1 MVKADIYAEDPTKIV
16 IDQYEWRFNELIKN
30 VPSSS
35 FRKDKF
41 LINLTWPTALALK
54 NNLGENLE
62 VSDSLKAWMAD
73 YYTNR
78 ILPAYQLRSVTN
90 MDEGY
95 EFLFPHQ
102 KADVQFLS
110 TARRAILA
118 NGMGS
123 GKAQPISEPVL
134 TPSGWTKMGDLEV
147 GDLVIGK
154 SGKPIEIL
162 ATYPQGV
169 RDVYKVTFKD
179 GSFANCDLNHLWDV
193 QGHKDTKNG
202 RYRILT
208 TRDLIEY
215 GVSQNS
221 ELNNLQFKIPLVEPV
236 EFEKNILKIPAYLM
250 GALLGDGGMKYSAVT
265 FTSADQQILD
275 RVSREI
281 PIETRLVPTGNYG
294 HRISVELGERNPLIA
309 SLRSYALL
317 GKGSRDKF
325 IPVEYKFTSV
335 DDRIDLLRGLMDTDG
350 TVGKTGNVSYCTV
363 SPQLAYD
370 VREIVQSL
378 GGTAVINYHKR
389 PKLGNYDPFVVTIK
403 LPSSVNPFYLDRKAS
418 LVPEHTKYPVTRFIS
433 SIEFSHKEES
443 KCLAVDSD
451 DRLYVT
457 RDYVVTHNSISATAS
472 LRNIAENL
480 SEDVFPV
487 FIACPNSTKVSWGRE
502 FEKAWPGKKITVIN
516 GTATQ
521 RRKQF
526 KDFEEN
532 GGDVLIMNWESIRFH
547 SRLKAVGGVAF
558 KKCAECGGAD
568 PNVKVTACETHD
580 KELNS
585 IKFKSVI
592 GDEIHRISD
601 PKAKGT
607 RAFKYATGDADIRI
621 ALSGTP
627 IMSTP
632 DDLFSAL
639 NWLYPTAYPS
649 KTGFLDR
656 FCDVVVNEWGA
667 SIVTGIKKNMQ
678 NEFFAGLDPILRRM
692 PKEVILPFLPP
703 VLRDRRDVEMGTKQ
717 AKAYKQMNEK
727 MVAELDNGDVI
738 YTTSPLT
745 KMGRLL
751 QFASAYGTMESREV
765 NDKNS
770 PLPNQKIIEEYLV
783 LTDPSCKIDAFMED
797 LPDFGESSVVVF
809 AQSKQLI
816 NLLAARLDKHD
827 IKYGLITGDQDA
839 VERQAYMDSFQAG
852 NIKYILCTIQAG
864 GTGITLTKA
873 DTMVFLQ
880 RSWSMIDNQQAEARA
895 HRIGSQIHEKV
906 QIIDY
911 VTSGSVEEYVFEAI
925 AKKLDNLEFILRDK
939 DLIRTV
945 LKGGEIAFEE
955 GNGNQ
960 IEKKED

>member
-54 NNLGENLE
+54 NNLGDNLE
-62 VSDSLKAWMAD
+62 VSDALKAWMAD

-90 MDEGY
+90 MEEGY
-95 EFLFPHQ
+95 DFLFPHQ

-110 TARRAILA
+110 TARRALLA

-123 GKAQPISEPVL
+123 GK
-134 TPSGWTKMGDLEV
+134 
-147 GDLVIGK
+147 
-154 SGKPIEIL
+154 
-162 ATYPQGV
+162 
-169 RDVYKVTFKD
+169 
-179 GSFANCDLNHLWDV
+179 
-193 QGHKDTKNG
+193 
-202 RYRILT
+202 
-208 TRDLIEY
+208 
-215 GVSQNS
+215 
-221 ELNNLQFKIPLVEPV
+221 
-236 EFEKNILKIPAYLM
+236 
-250 GALLGDGGMKYSAVT
+250 
-265 FTSADQQILD
+265 
-275 RVSREI
+275 
-281 PIETRLVPTGNYG
+281 
-294 HRISVELGERNPLIA
+294 
-309 SLRSYALL
+309 
-317 GKGSRDKF
+317 
-325 IPVEYKFTSV
+325 
-335 DDRIDLLRGLMDTDG
+335 
-350 TVGKTGNVSYCTV
+350 
-363 SPQLAYD
+363 
-370 VREIVQSL
+370 
-378 GGTAVINYHKR
+378 
-389 PKLGNYDPFVVTIK
+389 
-403 LPSSVNPFYLDRKAS
+403 
-418 LVPEHTKYPVTRFIS
+418 
-433 SIEFSHKEES
+433 
-443 KCLAVDSD
+443 
-451 DRLYVT
+451 
-457 RDYVVTHNSISATAS
+457 SISATAS
-472 LRNIAENL
+472 LRHMSENL
-480 SEDVFPV
+480 GEDVFPV
-487 FIACPNSTKVSWGRE
+487 FIACPNSTKMAWGRE
-502 FEKAWPGKKITVIN
+502 FEKAWPGKKITVVN

-532 GGDVLIMNWESIRFH
+532 GGEVLIMNWESIRFH

-568 PNVKVTACETHD
+568 PSVKVTACETHD

-585 IKFKSVI
+585 INFKSVI

-678 NEFFAGLDPILRRM
+678 TEFFAGLDPILRRM

-797 LPDFGESSVVVF
+797 IPDFGESSVVVF

-839 VERQAYMDSFQAG
+839 VERQAYMDAFQAG
-852 NIKYILCTIQAG
+852 KIKFILCTIQAG

-895 HRIGSQIHEKV
+895 HRIGSQVHEKV

-945 LKGGEIAFEE
+945 LKGGEIKFEE

>member
-54 NNLGENLE
+54 NNLGDNLE
-62 VSDSLKAWMAD
+62 VSDALKAWMAD

-90 MDEGY
+90 MEEGY
-95 EFLFPHQ
+95 DFLFPHQ

-110 TARRAILA
+110 TARRALLA

-123 GKAQPISEPVL
+123 GK
-134 TPSGWTKMGDLEV
+134 
-147 GDLVIGK
+147 
-154 SGKPIEIL
+154 
-162 ATYPQGV
+162 
-169 RDVYKVTFKD
+169 
-179 GSFANCDLNHLWDV
+179 
-193 QGHKDTKNG
+193 
-202 RYRILT
+202 
-208 TRDLIEY
+208 
-215 GVSQNS
+215 
-221 ELNNLQFKIPLVEPV
+221 
-236 EFEKNILKIPAYLM
+236 
-250 GALLGDGGMKYSAVT
+250 
-265 FTSADQQILD
+265 
-275 RVSREI
+275 
-281 PIETRLVPTGNYG
+281 
-294 HRISVELGERNPLIA
+294 
-309 SLRSYALL
+309 
-317 GKGSRDKF
+317 
-325 IPVEYKFTSV
+325 
-335 DDRIDLLRGLMDTDG
+335 
-350 TVGKTGNVSYCTV
+350 
-363 SPQLAYD
+363 
-370 VREIVQSL
+370 
-378 GGTAVINYHKR
+378 
-389 PKLGNYDPFVVTIK
+389 
-403 LPSSVNPFYLDRKAS
+403 
-418 LVPEHTKYPVTRFIS
+418 
-433 SIEFSHKEES
+433 
-443 KCLAVDSD
+443 
-451 DRLYVT
+451 
-457 RDYVVTHNSISATAS
+457 SISATAS
-472 LRNIAENL
+472 LRHMSENL
-480 SEDVFPV
+480 GEDVFPV
-487 FIACPNSTKVSWGRE
+487 FIACPNSTKMAWGRE
-502 FEKAWPGKKITVIN
+502 FEKAWPGKKITVVN

-532 GGDVLIMNWESIRFH
+532 GGEVLIMNWESIRFH

-585 IKFKSVI
+585 INFKSVI

-678 NEFFAGLDPILRRM
+678 TEFFAGLDPILRRM

-770 PLPNQKIIEEYLV
+770 PIPNQKIIEEYLV

-797 LPDFGESSVVVF
+797 IPDFGESSVVVF

-839 VERQAYMDSFQAG
+839 VERQAYMDAFQAG
-852 NIKYILCTIQAG
+852 NIKFILCTIQAG

-895 HRIGSQIHEKV
+895 HRIGSQVHDKV

-945 LKGGEIAFEE
+945 LKGGEIKFEE

>member
-90 MDEGY
+90 MEEGY

-110 TARRAILA
+110 TARRALLA

-123 GKAQPISEPVL
+123 GK
-134 TPSGWTKMGDLEV
+134 
-147 GDLVIGK
+147 
-154 SGKPIEIL
+154 
-162 ATYPQGV
+162 
-169 RDVYKVTFKD
+169 
-179 GSFANCDLNHLWDV
+179 
-193 QGHKDTKNG
+193 
-202 RYRILT
+202 
-208 TRDLIEY
+208 
-215 GVSQNS
+215 
-221 ELNNLQFKIPLVEPV
+221 
-236 EFEKNILKIPAYLM
+236 
-250 GALLGDGGMKYSAVT
+250 
-265 FTSADQQILD
+265 
-275 RVSREI
+275 
-281 PIETRLVPTGNYG
+281 
-294 HRISVELGERNPLIA
+294 
-309 SLRSYALL
+309 
-317 GKGSRDKF
+317 
-325 IPVEYKFTSV
+325 
-335 DDRIDLLRGLMDTDG
+335 
-350 TVGKTGNVSYCTV
+350 
-363 SPQLAYD
+363 
-370 VREIVQSL
+370 
-378 GGTAVINYHKR
+378 
-389 PKLGNYDPFVVTIK
+389 
-403 LPSSVNPFYLDRKAS
+403 
-418 LVPEHTKYPVTRFIS
+418 
-433 SIEFSHKEES
+433 
-443 KCLAVDSD
+443 
-451 DRLYVT
+451 
-457 RDYVVTHNSISATAS
+457 SISATAS
-472 LRNIAENL
+472 LRHMSENL
-480 SEDVFPV
+480 GEDVFPV
-487 FIACPNSTKVSWGRE
+487 FIACPNSTKVAWGRE

-607 RAFKYATGDADIRI
+607 RAFKYTTGDADIRI

-703 VLRDRRDVEMGTKQ
+703 VLRDRRDVEMGAKQ

-816 NLLAARLDKHD
+816 NLLAARLDKND

-839 VERQAYMDSFQAG
+839 VERQAYMDAFQAG
-852 NIKYILCTIQAG
+852 HIKYILCTIQAG

-895 HRIGSQIHEKV
+895 HRIGSQIHDKV

-945 LKGGEIAFEE
+945 LKGGDIQFEE

>member
-54 NNLGENLE
+54 NNLGDNLE
-62 VSDSLKAWMAD
+62 VSDALKAWMAD

-95 EFLFPHQ
+95 DFLFPHQ

-110 TARRAILA
+110 TARRALLA

-123 GKAQPISEPVL
+123 GK
-134 TPSGWTKMGDLEV
+134 
-147 GDLVIGK
+147 
-154 SGKPIEIL
+154 
-162 ATYPQGV
+162 
-169 RDVYKVTFKD
+169 
-179 GSFANCDLNHLWDV
+179 
-193 QGHKDTKNG
+193 
-202 RYRILT
+202 
-208 TRDLIEY
+208 
-215 GVSQNS
+215 
-221 ELNNLQFKIPLVEPV
+221 
-236 EFEKNILKIPAYLM
+236 
-250 GALLGDGGMKYSAVT
+250 
-265 FTSADQQILD
+265 
-275 RVSREI
+275 
-281 PIETRLVPTGNYG
+281 
-294 HRISVELGERNPLIA
+294 
-309 SLRSYALL
+309 
-317 GKGSRDKF
+317 
-325 IPVEYKFTSV
+325 
-335 DDRIDLLRGLMDTDG
+335 
-350 TVGKTGNVSYCTV
+350 
-363 SPQLAYD
+363 
-370 VREIVQSL
+370 
-378 GGTAVINYHKR
+378 
-389 PKLGNYDPFVVTIK
+389 
-403 LPSSVNPFYLDRKAS
+403 
-418 LVPEHTKYPVTRFIS
+418 
-433 SIEFSHKEES
+433 
-443 KCLAVDSD
+443 
-451 DRLYVT
+451 
-457 RDYVVTHNSISATAS
+457 SISATAS
-472 LRNIAENL
+472 LRHMSENL
-480 SEDVFPV
+480 GEDVFPV
-487 FIACPNSTKVSWGRE
+487 FIACPNSTKMAWGRE
-502 FEKAWPGKKITVIN
+502 FEKAWPGKKITVVN

-532 GGDVLIMNWESIRFH
+532 GGEVLIMNWESIRFH

-558 KKCAECGGAD
+558 KKCVECGGAD

-585 IKFKSVI
+585 INFKSVI

-678 NEFFAGLDPILRRM
+678 TEFFAGLDPILRRM

-797 LPDFGESSVVVF
+797 IPDFGESSVVVF

-839 VERQAYMDSFQAG
+839 VERQAYMDAFQAG
-852 NIKYILCTIQAG
+852 KIKFILCTIQAG

-895 HRIGSQIHEKV
+895 HRIGSQVHEKV

-945 LKGGEIAFEE
+945 LKGGEIKFEE

>member
-110 TARRAILA
+110 TARRALLA

-123 GKAQPISEPVL
+123 GK
-134 TPSGWTKMGDLEV
+134 
-147 GDLVIGK
+147 
-154 SGKPIEIL
+154 
-162 ATYPQGV
+162 
-169 RDVYKVTFKD
+169 
-179 GSFANCDLNHLWDV
+179 
-193 QGHKDTKNG
+193 
-202 RYRILT
+202 
-208 TRDLIEY
+208 
-215 GVSQNS
+215 
-221 ELNNLQFKIPLVEPV
+221 
-236 EFEKNILKIPAYLM
+236 
-250 GALLGDGGMKYSAVT
+250 
-265 FTSADQQILD
+265 
-275 RVSREI
+275 
-281 PIETRLVPTGNYG
+281 
-294 HRISVELGERNPLIA
+294 
-309 SLRSYALL
+309 
-317 GKGSRDKF
+317 
-325 IPVEYKFTSV
+325 
-335 DDRIDLLRGLMDTDG
+335 
-350 TVGKTGNVSYCTV
+350 
-363 SPQLAYD
+363 
-370 VREIVQSL
+370 
-378 GGTAVINYHKR
+378 
-389 PKLGNYDPFVVTIK
+389 
-403 LPSSVNPFYLDRKAS
+403 
-418 LVPEHTKYPVTRFIS
+418 
-433 SIEFSHKEES
+433 
-443 KCLAVDSD
+443 
-451 DRLYVT
+451 
-457 RDYVVTHNSISATAS
+457 SISATAS
-472 LRNIAENL
+472 LRHMSENL
-480 SEDVFPV
+480 GEDVFPV
-487 FIACPNSTKVSWGRE
+487 FIACPNSTKVAWGRE

>member
-95 EFLFPHQ
+95 DFLFPHQ

-110 TARRAILA
+110 TARRALLA

-123 GKAQPISEPVL
+123 GK
-134 TPSGWTKMGDLEV
+134 
-147 GDLVIGK
+147 
-154 SGKPIEIL
+154 
-162 ATYPQGV
+162 
-169 RDVYKVTFKD
+169 
-179 GSFANCDLNHLWDV
+179 
-193 QGHKDTKNG
+193 
-202 RYRILT
+202 
-208 TRDLIEY
+208 
-215 GVSQNS
+215 
-221 ELNNLQFKIPLVEPV
+221 
-236 EFEKNILKIPAYLM
+236 
-250 GALLGDGGMKYSAVT
+250 
-265 FTSADQQILD
+265 
-275 RVSREI
+275 
-281 PIETRLVPTGNYG
+281 
-294 HRISVELGERNPLIA
+294 
-309 SLRSYALL
+309 
-317 GKGSRDKF
+317 
-325 IPVEYKFTSV
+325 
-335 DDRIDLLRGLMDTDG
+335 
-350 TVGKTGNVSYCTV
+350 
-363 SPQLAYD
+363 
-370 VREIVQSL
+370 
-378 GGTAVINYHKR
+378 
-389 PKLGNYDPFVVTIK
+389 
-403 LPSSVNPFYLDRKAS
+403 
-418 LVPEHTKYPVTRFIS
+418 
-433 SIEFSHKEES
+433 
-443 KCLAVDSD
+443 
-451 DRLYVT
+451 
-457 RDYVVTHNSISATAS
+457 SISATAS
-472 LRNIAENL
+472 LRHMSENL
-480 SEDVFPV
+480 GEDVFPV
-487 FIACPNSTKVSWGRE
+487 FIACPNSTKVAWGRE

-703 VLRDRRDVEMGTKQ
+703 VLRDRRDVEMGAKQ

-816 NLLAARLDKHD
+816 NLLAARLDKND

-839 VERQAYMDSFQAG
+839 VERQAYMDAFQAG
-852 NIKYILCTIQAG
+852 HIKYILCTIQAG

-895 HRIGSQIHEKV
+895 HRIGSQIHDKV

-945 LKGGEIAFEE
+945 LKGGDIQFEE

>member
-90 MDEGY
+90 MEEGY

-110 TARRAILA
+110 TARRALLA

-123 GKAQPISEPVL
+123 GK
-134 TPSGWTKMGDLEV
+134 
-147 GDLVIGK
+147 
-154 SGKPIEIL
+154 
-162 ATYPQGV
+162 
-169 RDVYKVTFKD
+169 
-179 GSFANCDLNHLWDV
+179 
-193 QGHKDTKNG
+193 
-202 RYRILT
+202 
-208 TRDLIEY
+208 
-215 GVSQNS
+215 
-221 ELNNLQFKIPLVEPV
+221 
-236 EFEKNILKIPAYLM
+236 
-250 GALLGDGGMKYSAVT
+250 
-265 FTSADQQILD
+265 
-275 RVSREI
+275 
-281 PIETRLVPTGNYG
+281 
-294 HRISVELGERNPLIA
+294 
-309 SLRSYALL
+309 
-317 GKGSRDKF
+317 
-325 IPVEYKFTSV
+325 
-335 DDRIDLLRGLMDTDG
+335 
-350 TVGKTGNVSYCTV
+350 
-363 SPQLAYD
+363 
-370 VREIVQSL
+370 
-378 GGTAVINYHKR
+378 
-389 PKLGNYDPFVVTIK
+389 
-403 LPSSVNPFYLDRKAS
+403 
-418 LVPEHTKYPVTRFIS
+418 
-433 SIEFSHKEES
+433 
-443 KCLAVDSD
+443 
-451 DRLYVT
+451 
-457 RDYVVTHNSISATAS
+457 SISATAS
-472 LRNIAENL
+472 LRHMSENL
-480 SEDVFPV
+480 GEDVFPV
-487 FIACPNSTKVSWGRE
+487 FIACPNSTKVAWGRE

-703 VLRDRRDVEMGTKQ
+703 VLRDRRDVEMGAKQ

-816 NLLAARLDKHD
+816 NLLAARLDKND

-839 VERQAYMDSFQAG
+839 VERQAYMDAFQAG
-852 NIKYILCTIQAG
+852 HIKYILCTIQAG

-895 HRIGSQIHEKV
+895 HRIGSQIHDKV

-945 LKGGEIAFEE
+945 LKGGDIQFEE

>member
-54 NNLGENLE
+54 SNLGENLE

-90 MDEGY
+90 MEEGY
-95 EFLFPHQ
+95 DFLFPHQ

-110 TARRAILA
+110 TARRALLA

-123 GKAQPISEPVL
+123 GK
-134 TPSGWTKMGDLEV
+134 
-147 GDLVIGK
+147 
-154 SGKPIEIL
+154 
-162 ATYPQGV
+162 
-169 RDVYKVTFKD
+169 
-179 GSFANCDLNHLWDV
+179 
-193 QGHKDTKNG
+193 
-202 RYRILT
+202 
-208 TRDLIEY
+208 
-215 GVSQNS
+215 
-221 ELNNLQFKIPLVEPV
+221 
-236 EFEKNILKIPAYLM
+236 
-250 GALLGDGGMKYSAVT
+250 
-265 FTSADQQILD
+265 
-275 RVSREI
+275 
-281 PIETRLVPTGNYG
+281 
-294 HRISVELGERNPLIA
+294 
-309 SLRSYALL
+309 
-317 GKGSRDKF
+317 
-325 IPVEYKFTSV
+325 
-335 DDRIDLLRGLMDTDG
+335 
-350 TVGKTGNVSYCTV
+350 
-363 SPQLAYD
+363 
-370 VREIVQSL
+370 
-378 GGTAVINYHKR
+378 
-389 PKLGNYDPFVVTIK
+389 
-403 LPSSVNPFYLDRKAS
+403 
-418 LVPEHTKYPVTRFIS
+418 
-433 SIEFSHKEES
+433 
-443 KCLAVDSD
+443 
-451 DRLYVT
+451 
-457 RDYVVTHNSISATAS
+457 SISATAS
-472 LRNIAENL
+472 LRHMSENL
-480 SEDVFPV
+480 GEDVFPV
-487 FIACPNSTKVSWGRE
+487 FIACPNSTKMAWGRE
-502 FEKAWPGKKITVIN
+502 FEKAWPGKKITVVN

-532 GGDVLIMNWESIRFH
+532 GGEVLIMNWESIRFH

-568 PNVKVTACETHD
+568 PDVKVTACETHD

-839 VERQAYMDSFQAG
+839 VERQAYMDAFQAG

-945 LKGGEIAFEE
+945 LKGGDIQFEE